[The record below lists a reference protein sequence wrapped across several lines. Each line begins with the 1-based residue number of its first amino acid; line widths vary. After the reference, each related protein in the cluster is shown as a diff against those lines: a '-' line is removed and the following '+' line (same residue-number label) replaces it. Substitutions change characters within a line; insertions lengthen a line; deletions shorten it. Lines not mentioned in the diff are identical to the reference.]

1 MPLIQVRLVEGSFVP
16 IQKKE
21 IVRKLA
27 EAIRARKRASARPGS
42 RTPLG
47 VNGASA
53 AVNNGLAGPLTAV
66 NR

>member
-21 IVRKLA
+21 IIRKLA
-27 EAIRARKRASARPGS
+27 DAIRARKRASAPPGS
-42 RTPLG
+42 RPPLG

-53 AVNNGLAGPLTAV
+53 AVNNGLSRPSG
-66 NR
+66 RG